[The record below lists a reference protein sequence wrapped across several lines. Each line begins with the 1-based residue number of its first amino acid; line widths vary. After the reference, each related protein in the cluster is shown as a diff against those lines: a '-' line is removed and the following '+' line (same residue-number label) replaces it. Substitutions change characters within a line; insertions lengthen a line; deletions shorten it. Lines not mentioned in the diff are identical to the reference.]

1 MGRSQETFSKKENER
16 KKQKKR
22 KDKAE
27 KREER
32 KSNSDKGKS
41 FEEMLAYVDENGN
54 LTDTPPDPKKKKV
67 FKEEDMQI
75 GVFRRAAEEPQDLL
89 RTGVVTFFNES
100 KGFGFIK
107 DSVNNDSV
115 FVHINSISGPVKEN
129 DKVTFNVESGHKGLN
144 AVNVVLVK

>member
-1 MGRSQETFSKKENER
+1 MSVNI
-16 KKQKKR
+16 
-22 KDKAE
+22 
-27 KREER
+27 
-32 KSNSDKGKS
+32 
-41 FEEMLAYVDENGN
+41 YVGN
-54 LTDTPPDPKKKKV
+54 LSYDMTEGKLSELFGAHGAVTSAKIITD
-67 FKEEDMQI
+67 QYS
-75 GVFRRAAEEPQDLL
+75 GR
-89 RTGVVTFFNES
+89 S

>member
-75 GVFRRAAEEPQDLL
+75 GVFKRAAEEPQDLL

-115 FVHINSISGPVKEN
+115 FVHINSINGPVKEN
-129 DKVTFNVESGHKGLN
+129 DKVTFNVENGHKGLN
-144 AVNVVLVK
+144 AVNVILVK